1 MHASDFR
8 KIDLV
13 CGDDESRPELQCVY
27 LHEGHLY
34 AADGYIG
41 ARLLA
46 HPTCQDTDGLI
57 PKQAIAMARGADST
71 ITANETVRVS
81 ARGCTFD
88 RPEAKIWA
96 EHAEKFDRLILGRA
110 GMRPETHE
118 PIIAFDARRL
128 WQLAKGVC
136 EEGMY
141 GYGVGLYLGDRPSAP
156 ILVSTLNDPTTKA
169 ALMPMQRP
177 SDSKI
182 KPSNKLDI
190 WHALDQLKAAI
201 DNNKRTVKLTGDLL
215 DELRKVLCVE
225 VEE

>member
-13 CGDDESRPELQCVY
+13 CSDDESRPELQCVY

-41 ARLLA
+41 VRMPA
-46 HPTCQDTDGLI
+46 HSTSKDTDGLI
-57 PKQAIAMARGADST
+57 PKQAIAMARDANST
-71 ITANETVRVS
+71 IMANKTVRVA
-81 ARGCTFD
+81 ARQCTFD

-96 EHAEKFDRLILGRA
+96 EHAEKFDRLILGRT

-177 SDSKI
+177 NNGKI
-182 KPSNKLDI
+182 KPSDKLDI
-190 WHALDQLKAAI
+190 WHAIDQLKAAI
-201 DNNKRTVKLTGDLL
+201 ASDADTVKLSGETLK
-215 DELRKVLCVE
+215 ELRE
-225 VEE
+225 VFGIE

>member
-27 LHEGHLY
+27 LHDGHLY

-46 HPTCQDTDGLI
+46 HPTDKDTDGLI

-71 ITANETVRVS
+71 ITANEAVRVGQCS
-81 ARGCTFD
+81 FD
-88 RPEAKIWA
+88 RPEAIKWPQRA
-96 EHAEKFDRLILGRA
+96 ENFDKFLLGRA
-110 GMRPETHE
+110 GMQPETHK
-118 PIIAFDARRL
+118 PLVVLDAQLL
-128 WQLAKGVC
+128 WRLAKGIC
-136 EEGMY
+136 GEGIY
-141 GYGVGLYLGDRPSAP
+141 GHGVGFYLGDSPNAP
-156 ILVSTLNDPTTKA
+156 VLISTTNDPTTKA
-169 ALMPMQRP
+169 AIMPMQHNSP
-177 SDSKI
+177 

-201 DNNKRTVKLTGDLL
+201 ANNKHTVKIKGDLL

-225 VEE
+225 QEPKK

>member
-1 MHASDFR
+1 MLSSDFR

-27 LHEGHLY
+27 LCDGYLY

-41 ARLLA
+41 TRLLA

-136 EEGMY
+136 EDGMY

-156 ILVSTLNDPTTKA
+156 ILVSTLNDATTKA

-182 KPSNKLDI
+182 KPSDKLDI
-190 WHALDQLKAAI
+190 WHALGQLKAAI
-201 DNNKRTVKLTGDLL
+201 SGESDTVELSGETLT
-215 DELRKVLCVE
+215 ELREVFGVE
-225 VEE
+225 

>member
-27 LHEGHLY
+27 LHEGYLY

-41 ARLLA
+41 VRMPAY
-46 HPTCQDTDGLI
+46 PTGKDTDGLI
-57 PKQAIAMARGADST
+57 PKQAIAMARDADST
-71 ITANETVRVS
+71 IIANKTVRIA
-81 ARGCTFD
+81 ARKCTFD

-96 EHAEKFDRLILGRA
+96 ECAEKLDRVVLGRD

-128 WQLAKGVC
+128 WQLAKGIC
-136 EEGMY
+136 ADGMY

-156 ILVSTLNDPTTKA
+156 ILVSTLNNPTTKA
-169 ALMPMQRP
+169 ALMPMQHNP
-177 SDSKI
+177 P

-190 WHALDQLKAAI
+190 WHALDQLKAEIAGNS
-201 DNNKRTVKLTGDLL
+201 DTVELSGETLR
-215 DELRKVLCVE
+215 ELREVFGVE
-225 VEE
+225 